1 MTDLPHQ
8 ELTIEQPSVDAAIRR
23 LTAALNEL
31 EAVVERRQ
39 ENDRGQD
46 NLAARIQA
54 LGADRSRLADELD
67 ISVSRARSLEDANR
81 HVSPARSEDVLWHRL
96 VVLGAEGSRIQEILE
111 TLRTLRNSGA
121 RWKCTRHAR
130 GGTSSWA

>member
-1 MTDLPHQ
+1 MTDLPVQ
-8 ELTIEQPSVDAAIRR
+8 ELTIEQPSIDAAIRR

-46 NLAARIQA
+46 SLAARIQA

-67 ISVSRARSLEDANR
+67 MSISRSRSLEDANR
-81 HVSPARSEDVLWHRL
+81 DIAERIDGAIETIRAVLKSE
-96 VVLGAEGSRIQEILE
+96 QQP
-111 TLRTLRNSGA
+111 
-121 RWKCTRHAR
+121 
-130 GGTSSWA
+130 

>member
-8 ELTIEQPSVDAAIRR
+8 ELTVEQPSVDAAIRR

-54 LGADRSRLADELD
+54 LGVDRSRLADELD
-67 ISVSRARSLEDANR
+67 ISISRSRSLEDANR
-81 HVSPARSEDVLWHRL
+81 HIAERIDGAIETIRSVLKS
-96 VVLGAEGSRIQEILE
+96 EQE
-111 TLRTLRNSGA
+111 T
-121 RWKCTRHAR
+121 
-130 GGTSSWA
+130 